1 MGIIWVICK
10 FKAPNSKFYCY
21 FNVIQYNFTGIWLN
35 LVLRHIIPDTFA
47 VWDPMGYKSL
57 IDYNRFNWII
67 CATLMCHDFKV
78 NALVLLP
85 SFLIQTYFLSE
96 VEVKIITELNQESW
110 HSDAQRDG
118 HVALNM

>member
-1 MGIIWVICK
+1 
-10 FKAPNSKFYCY
+10 
-21 FNVIQYNFTGIWLN
+21 
-35 LVLRHIIPDTFA
+35 LVLRHIIPDTFTA
-47 VWDPMGYKSL
+47 WDPMGYKSF

-67 CATLMCHDFKV
+67 AATLMCHDFKV

-110 HSDAQRDG
+110 NSDAQRDG